1 MAEIILASASF
12 MKELLWI
19 SKDVIWKDEY
29 AAYQNEKTV
38 HRYEAD
44 LYVLA
49 RRGETNFMVF
59 RYFDRDVLLQ
69 AGIPA
74 DKIDECML
82 DKNKIPN
89 NRLMRDNIVS
99 LQTAK
104 LLSSYEEKNNYYR
117 MLYGLPDLEDSEKD
131 FFYHP
136 KYPDTPLHK
145 LSINQ
150 IYELEGVGYLDE
162 LYAAH
167 KDKKYLRHLGKR
179 KIDPYVSRTAEQF
192 SLLYMNYSDFSRIN
206 NDFRDTYDACRYSM
220 LRSIYTREKRK
231 NNEYYDNFMAMC
243 VLFMTIQQMLAKYLD
258 ADVNRDFY
266 DYESLKY
273 VYDSYGVPFYPTIPL
288 EYHIKIIKN
297 INILIRHKGSTA
309 VFFKLFDLFNFG
321 SMDIYDFY
329 IMKVHRLDENGNP
342 IFKYNLD
349 GSENLKEMYDI
360 KFGQV
365 RLYDNPPLELSDP
378 QNILSYNDMTAL
390 DPYWIEDPELI
401 DKLYKTKF
409 NYLESKYIGIRTVF
423 DLMAITYETA
433 IFFKLI
439 TDNRLAL
446 NRVTLYFSA
455 LNEYIDLF
463 SFIMYIS
470 ALMCKRY
477 GYEGRLDGDPVYV
490 ARILGYNFKA
500 DLDELVNDVKAN
512 PSVSGDSELLELMT
526 LMYVSSTHSVNQV
539 YGKINALRELLVKRR
554 ISATTKEAYQAYSE
568 IENALMCSYY
578 ARESFKKIDGTQA
591 ETFSDM
597 LSDTCPTL
605 YVRYNEIHC
614 GEDTSMID
622 TEIESLL
629 VVLSQTF
636 TNLKYIEMCGA
647 SSSNLLL
654 EHLFKLLSFF
664 KSAKAELT
672 GYNIS
677 YTLSKRGESMMKL
690 FSDSTERV
698 RILIDNGC
706 TCDPDCD
713 KCETCKDGSKTPKIT
728 WTYDENGDVVR
739 VIDNMADPNQQCRCS
754 GCGNHVWLRTDM
766 TMYLYMYCDDNEIT
780 FKFRDDF
787 PVKYGYPVESAWWL
801 TSDIEDVSY
810 KYLTIHKFIS
820 MLHDTIDK
828 FMPTYF
834 IKDALQ
840 FADTA
845 ALLFEKI
852 VYEGN
857 SFLINDWF
865 NSLTDSLVK
874 VCDIN
879 HIIHRSDFSLDS
891 RIKDW
896 NSNYYDLENVR
907 FDAVVKCITDRNSKI
922 NSSGFNMTDRLR
934 MTYEH
939 VIDEDYLEDYL

>member
-1 MAEIILASASF
+1 MAEIVLAAASF

-19 SKDVIWKDEY
+19 SKDITWKDEY
-29 AAYQNEKTV
+29 VAIKYDRLAYQ
-38 HRYEAD
+38 YEAD
-44 LYVLA
+44 LYILA
-49 RRGETNFMVF
+49 RRGETNFTVF
-59 RYFDRDVLLQ
+59 RYFDRDVLMQ
-69 AGIPA
+69 AGIAA
-74 DKIDECML
+74 DEVDACVT
-82 DKNKIPN
+82 DKNQIPDT
-89 NRLMRDNIVS
+89 LIRDNIVA

-104 LLSSYEEKNNYYR
+104 IISTYEEKNNYYR
-117 MLYGLPDLEDSEKD
+117 MLYGLPNYEETEKD

-136 KYPDTPLHK
+136 KYPDVPLHK

-150 IYELEGVGYLDE
+150 IYELEGSGYLDT
-162 LYAAH
+162 LYEAH
-167 KDKKYLRHLGKR
+167 KDKKYLRYLGKR
-179 KIDPYVSRTAEQF
+179 KIDPYVARTADKF
-192 SLLYMNYSDFSRIN
+192 SLLYMNDSDFSRIN
-206 NDFRDTYDACRYSM
+206 NDFRDTYDACRYSI
-220 LRSIYTREKRK
+220 LRSVYTKEKRK
-231 NNEYYDNFMAMC
+231 ENEYYDNFMAMSI
-243 VLFMTIQQMLAKYLD
+243 LFMTIQQMLAKYLD
-258 ADVNRDFY
+258 ADINRDFY

-329 IMKVHRLDENGNP
+329 IMKVHRLDESGNP

-349 GSENLKEMYDI
+349 GSENLREMYDI

-378 QNILSYNDMTAL
+378 QNILSYSDMTAL
-390 DPYWIEDPELI
+390 DPYWIEDEALI

-439 TDNRLAL
+439 TDNRNSLS
-446 NRVTLYFSA
+446 RVTVYFSA
-455 LNEYIDLF
+455 LNEYIDIF
-463 SFIMYIS
+463 SLIMYIS

-490 ARILGYNFKA
+490 SKILGYNFKA
-500 DLDELVNDVKAN
+500 NLDALREDVMKN

-526 LMYVSSTHSVNQV
+526 LMYVSSIHSVNQV
-539 YGKINALRELLVKRR
+539 YGKIKALRELLVKRK
-554 ISATTKEAYQAYSE
+554 ISASTKEAYQAYSE

-578 ARESFKKIDGTQA
+578 AHESFRKADGTQA
-591 ETFSDM
+591 VSFADVLEDV
-597 LSDTCPTL
+597 CPSL
-605 YVRYNEIHC
+605 LVRYNDIHC
-614 GEDTSMID
+614 GDDTSIID

-629 VVLSQTF
+629 VILSQTF
-636 TNLKYIEMCGA
+636 TNLKYIELCGA

-677 YTLSKRGESMMKL
+677 YTLSKRGESMVKL
-690 FSDSTERV
+690 FSDSTEKI
-698 RILIDNGC
+698 RILIDNSC
-706 TCDPDCD
+706 TCDPGCD
-713 KCETCKDGSKTPKIT
+713 KCETCKDGSKTPKRT
-728 WTYDENGDVVR
+728 WTYDENGDVIR
-739 VIDNMADPNQQCRCS
+739 VIDDLIDSSQQCKCS
-754 GCGNHVWLRTDM
+754 GCGNHVWMRDDVV
-766 TMYLYMYCDDNEIT
+766 MYFNMKIDDNVIR
-780 FKFRDDF
+780 FKFRDNF
-787 PVKYGYPVESAWWL
+787 PVKYMYPIESAWWL
-801 TSDIEDVSY
+801 TSDIEQVSNT
-810 KYLTIHKFIS
+810 YLSIHKFIM
-820 MLHDTIDK
+820 MLNDTIDM
-828 FMPTYF
+828 FRPTYF

-865 NSLTDSLVK
+865 NSLTDSLIK
-874 VCDIN
+874 ICDKN
-879 HIIHRSDFSLDS
+879 HLIHRSDFWMDS
-891 RIKDW
+891 KIKEWD
-896 NSNYYDLENVR
+896 SQYYDAFSFGMVS
-907 FDAVVKCITDRNSKI
+907 AVKSISDKNSKV
-922 NSSGFNMTDRLR
+922 NSSGFNMSDRLR